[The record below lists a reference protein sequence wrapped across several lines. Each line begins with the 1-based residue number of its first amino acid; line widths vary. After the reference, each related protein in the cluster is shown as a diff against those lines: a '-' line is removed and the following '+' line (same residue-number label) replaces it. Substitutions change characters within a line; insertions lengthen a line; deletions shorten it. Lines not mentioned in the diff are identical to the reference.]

1 MRMSKSLRL
10 ESITCVRGDRTLFE
24 ELNLEIKPGSILRI
38 SGDNGSGKSSL
49 LRILCGLLTPHAG
62 KVFWGSDPITED
74 RDQFHGELIYL
85 GHIPALKAD
94 FSAIENLMSL
104 ALLGGQSISNEE
116 AMNALR
122 EAGLDRQAH
131 RFIRTLSQGQKQRI
145 ALSRLLLPQPKSIWI
160 LDEPFNAL
168 DRDANRALQ
177 NLLINHVNRGGIV
190 ALSSHQDLQVDDGD
204 RVILKS
210 RLQCN

>member
-24 ELNLEIKPGSILRI
+24 KLNLEIKPGSILRI

-177 NLLINHVNRGGIV
+177 NLLINHVNCGGIV
-190 ALSSHQDLQVDDGD
+190 ALSSHQDLQIDDNA
-204 RVILKS
+204 RVI
-210 RLQCN
+210 RLEL

>member
-24 ELNLEIKPGSILRI
+24 ELNLEINPGSILRI

-104 ALLGGQSISNEE
+104 ALLGGQSISNLE

-190 ALSSHQDLQVDDGD
+190 ALSSHQDLQIDDNA
-204 RVILKS
+204 RVI
-210 RLQCN
+210 RLEL

>member
-10 ESITCVRGDRTLFE
+10 ESITCVRGGRTLFE

-62 KVFWGSDPITED
+62 KVFWGSDLITED

-190 ALSSHQDLQVDDGD
+190 ALSSHQDLQIDDNA
-204 RVILKS
+204 RVI
-210 RLQCN
+210 RLEL

>member
-177 NLLINHVNRGGIV
+177 NLLINHVNRGGIL
-190 ALSSHQDLQVDDGD
+190 ALSSHQDLQIDDNV
-204 RVILKS
+204 RVIRLK
-210 RLQCN
+210 L

>member
-10 ESITCVRGDRTLFE
+10 VSITCVRGGRTLFE

-190 ALSSHQDLQVDDGD
+190 ALSSHQDLQIDDNAC
-204 RVILKS
+204 VI
-210 RLQCN
+210 RLEL

>member
-62 KVFWGSDPITED
+62 KVFWGSDLITED

-145 ALSRLLLPQPKSIWI
+145 ALSRLLLPQPKSFWI

-190 ALSSHQDLQVDDGD
+190 ALSSHQDLQIDDNA
-204 RVILKS
+204 RVI
-210 RLQCN
+210 RLEL

>member
-1 MRMSKSLRL
+1 MSKSLRL

-177 NLLINHVNRGGIV
+177 NLLINHVNHGGIV
-190 ALSSHQDLQVDDGD
+190 ALSSHQDLQIDDNA
-204 RVILKS
+204 RVI
-210 RLQCN
+210 RLEL

>member
-1 MRMSKSLRL
+1 
-10 ESITCVRGDRTLFE
+10 VRGGRTLFE

-38 SGDNGSGKSSL
+38 SGDNGTGKSSL
-49 LRILCGLLTPHAG
+49 LRILCGLFTPHAG

-94 FSAIENLMSL
+94 FSSIENLTSL
-104 ALLGGQSISNEE
+104 ALLGGQSISYEE

-190 ALSSHQDLQVDDGD
+190 ALSSHQDLQIDNNV
-204 RVILKS
+204 RVI
-210 RLQCN
+210 RLEL

>member
-104 ALLGGQSISNEE
+104 ALLGGQSISNED

-145 ALSRLLLPQPKSIWI
+145 ALSCLLLPQPKSIWI

-190 ALSSHQDLQVDDGD
+190 ALSSHQDLQIDDNV
-204 RVILKS
+204 RVIRLK
-210 RLQCN
+210 L

>member
-104 ALLGGQSISNEE
+104 ALLGGQSISIEE

-190 ALSSHQDLQVDDGD
+190 ALSSHQDLQIDDNA
-204 RVILKS
+204 RVI
-210 RLQCN
+210 RLEL

>member
-190 ALSSHQDLQVDDGD
+190 ALSSHQDLQIDNNV
-204 RVILKS
+204 RVIRLK
-210 RLQCN
+210 L

>member
-1 MRMSKSLRL
+1 MSMSKSLRL
-10 ESITCVRGDRTLFE
+10 ESITCVRGGRTLFE

-49 LRILCGLLTPHAG
+49 LRIVCGLLTPHAG

-145 ALSRLLLPQPKSIWI
+145 ALSRLLLPQAKSFWI

-177 NLLINHVNRGGIV
+177 NLLINHVSRGGIV
-190 ALSSHQDLQVDDGD
+190 ALSSHQDLQIDDNA
-204 RVILKS
+204 RVI
-210 RLQCN
+210 RLEL

>member
-177 NLLINHVNRGGIV
+177 NLLINHVNHGGIV
-190 ALSSHQDLQVDDGD
+190 ALSSHQDLQIDDNA
-204 RVILKS
+204 RVI
-210 RLQCN
+210 RLDL

>member
-24 ELNLEIKPGSILRI
+24 ELNLEINPGSILRI

-168 DRDANRALQ
+168 DRDANHALQ

-190 ALSSHQDLQVDDGD
+190 ALSSHQDLQIDDNA
-204 RVILKS
+204 RVI
-210 RLQCN
+210 RLEL

>member
-1 MRMSKSLRL
+1 MSKSLRL
-10 ESITCVRGDRTLFE
+10 ESITCVRGGRTLFE

-190 ALSSHQDLQVDDGD
+190 ALSSHQDLQIDDNA
-204 RVILKS
+204 RVI
-210 RLQCN
+210 RLEL

>member
-1 MRMSKSLRL
+1 MSKSLRL
-10 ESITCVRGDRTLFE
+10 ESITCVRGGRTLFE

-49 LRILCGLLTPHAG
+49 LRIVCGLLTPHAG

-145 ALSRLLLPQPKSIWI
+145 ALSRLLLPQAKSFWI

-177 NLLINHVNRGGIV
+177 NLLINHVSRGGIV
-190 ALSSHQDLQVDDGD
+190 ALSSHQDLQIDDNA
-204 RVILKS
+204 RVI
-210 RLQCN
+210 RLEL

>member
-49 LRILCGLLTPHAG
+49 LRIVCGLLTPHAG

-190 ALSSHQDLQVDDGD
+190 ALSSHQDLQIDDNA
-204 RVILKS
+204 RVI
-210 RLQCN
+210 RLEL

>member
-1 MRMSKSLRL
+1 MTKSLRL
-10 ESITCVRGDRTLFE
+10 ESVTCVRGGRTLFE

-38 SGDNGSGKSSL
+38 SGDNGTGKSSL
-49 LRILCGLLTPHAG
+49 LRILCGLFTPHAG

-94 FSAIENLMSL
+94 FSSIENLTSL
-104 ALLGGQSISNEE
+104 ALLGGQSISYEE

-190 ALSSHQDLQVDDGD
+190 ALSSHQDLQIDNNVC
-204 RVILKS
+204 VI
-210 RLQCN
+210 RLEL

>member
-62 KVFWGSDPITED
+62 KVFWGSNPITED

-190 ALSSHQDLQVDDGD
+190 ALSSHQDLQIDDNA
-204 RVILKS
+204 RVI
-210 RLQCN
+210 RLEL

>member
-1 MRMSKSLRL
+1 MSMSKSLRL
-10 ESITCVRGDRTLFE
+10 ESITCVRGGRTLFE

-190 ALSSHQDLQVDDGD
+190 ALSSHQDLQIDDNA
-204 RVILKS
+204 RVI
-210 RLQCN
+210 RLEL

>member
-1 MRMSKSLRL
+1 MSMSKSLRL
-10 ESITCVRGDRTLFE
+10 ESITCVRGGRTLFE

-94 FSAIENLMSL
+94 FSAIENLMAL

-145 ALSRLLLPQPKSIWI
+145 ALSRLLLPQPKSFWI

-177 NLLINHVNRGGIV
+177 NLLINHVSRGGIV
-190 ALSSHQDLQVDDGD
+190 ALSSHQDLQIDDNA
-204 RVILKS
+204 RVI
-210 RLQCN
+210 RLEL

>member
-190 ALSSHQDLQVDDGD
+190 ALSSHQDLQIDDNV
-204 RVILKS
+204 RVIRLK
-210 RLQCN
+210 L